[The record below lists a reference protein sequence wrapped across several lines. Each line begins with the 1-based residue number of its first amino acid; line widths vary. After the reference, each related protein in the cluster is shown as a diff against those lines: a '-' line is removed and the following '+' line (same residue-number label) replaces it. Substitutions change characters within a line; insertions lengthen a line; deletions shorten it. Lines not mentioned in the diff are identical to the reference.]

1 MKATTKVT
9 IATLLI
15 ITTFTYFL
23 FTGIPSSPEYFFLYT
38 LILAFP
44 IWLALKGIQQ
54 YHAENKE

>member
-1 MKATTKVT
+1 MKATTKVS

-15 ITTFTYFL
+15 IIIFSFFL
-23 FTGIPSSPEYFFLYT
+23 FTGIPSSTNYFLLYT
-38 LILAFP
+38 LILTFP